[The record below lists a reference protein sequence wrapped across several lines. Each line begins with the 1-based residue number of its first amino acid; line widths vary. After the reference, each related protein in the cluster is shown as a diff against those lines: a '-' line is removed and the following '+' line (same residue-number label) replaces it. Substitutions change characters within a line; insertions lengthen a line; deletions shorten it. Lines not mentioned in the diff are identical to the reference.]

1 MKLLFEIGTEELPAD
16 YVEVG
21 RAALASLLEE
31 RLKAARLGFETLK
44 SFATPRRLAVRV
56 EGLAER
62 QERLEEERRGPP
74 AAAAFKDGQP
84 TPAALGF
91 AKSAGVPVEALFV
104 KETDR
109 GPYVFARVVD
119 EGRPAREVLPP
130 LLAEVVRALPAKRKM
145 RWGEGEGPFVRPVR
159 WLLALL
165 DADVLPVEIFGV
177 HAGRATRGHRFLA
190 PDAFKVEDPATYEEV
205 LLDAK
210 VIADPQKRQER
221 IVFEVETLALS
232 EGLEAVIPGELL
244 AEVNGL
250 VEWPVAVLG
259 RFDAGYLELPDEVL
273 ATIMIHH
280 QRFFPLRKPGARL
293 TNAFVGVA
301 NNEGELGVIRAGY
314 EGVLKGRLDDG
325 VFFWRQDLKTP
336 LAEHREKL
344 KGMAFARGL
353 GTMWD
358 KAERVGLAA
367 ERLAPKTPADPAVVA
382 AARPL
387 LFSDLGTQMVYEFP
401 ELAGTM
407 AKHYALKEG
416 HPEPVAQALEDA
428 PRPEGAA
435 GPLPQ
440 TDAGAVFSV
449 ADKADTLLGFFH
461 LGKRPKG
468 SADPFGLRR
477 AAFAL
482 VRVLG
487 AKGFSLPLDEVF
499 AASREAYQRDG
510 LEVGV
515 EPAREAAEFAW
526 ERLENLVTQNGL
538 HVLAFRAARA
548 ASQTV
553 RGVLV
558 RALLLQA
565 LMFDPRFTDLFL
577 LYKRAANL
585 LKKAEGPLSITPER
599 FESEEERALFEALAT
614 LRDAVAGLIAKAEAA
629 LPPFDPAGPLPKLD
643 PARFEDEITAL
654 LEVKARLDRYLDRVL
669 VMHEDPTLRQNRLAL
684 LAAVVEALKELGAL
698 EVIGG

>member
-16 YVEVG
+16 YVEAG

-31 RLKAARLGFETLK
+31 KLKAARLGFETLE

-56 EGLAER
+56 RGLAER

-74 AAAAFKDGQP
+74 AAVAFKDGQP
-84 TPAALGF
+84 TPAAHGF

-104 KETDR
+104 KDTDR
-109 GPYVFARVVD
+109 GPYVFARVVE

-145 RWGEGEGPFVRPVR
+145 RWGAGEGPFVRPVR

-165 DADVLPVEIFGV
+165 DAEVLPVEIFGV
-177 HAGRATRGHRFLA
+177 RAGRTTRGHRFLA
-190 PDAFKVEDPATYEEV
+190 PDAFKIEDPATYEEV
-205 LLDAK
+205 LLDTK

-280 QRFFPLRKPGARL
+280 QRFFPVRKPGERL
-293 TNAFVGVA
+293 ANAFVGVA

-336 LAEHREKL
+336 LVEHREKL

-387 LFSDLGTQMVYEFP
+387 LFADLGTQMVYEFP

-416 HPEPVAQALEDA
+416 YPEPVAQALEDA
-428 PRPEGAA
+428 LRPEGAA

-487 AKGFSLPLDEVF
+487 AKGFSLTLDEVF
-499 AASREAYQRDG
+499 AAAREAYQKDG

-515 EPAREAAEFAW
+515 EPAREAVEFAW

-585 LKKAEGPLSITPER
+585 LKKAEGPLAISPER
-599 FESEEERALFEALAT
+599 FESEEERALFEALTT
-614 LRDAVAGLIAKAEAA
+614 LRDAVARLIAKAEAA

-643 PARFEDEITAL
+643 PAQFKDEIEAL
-654 LEVKARLDRYLDRVL
+654 LAVKARLDRYLDRVL
-669 VMHEDPTLRQNRLAL
+669 VMHEDPALRQNRLAL